1 MVVVALFLAYLVGRC
16 AFRCNILYE

>member
-1 MVVVALFLAYLVGRC
+1 LVGRC